1 MIVESLFVLAAT
13 VTSVIVSVALA
24 GLAYRRRDA
33 PAAATFLWLQVVA
46 ALWGIGNL
54 LVYVGPAGHGVA
66 LAGFDLRTVA
76 SAFTGVLSVLFLGE
90 YTQSRLL
97 TGRRVSRLLLG
108 AAAVYSLVWLWNPAG
123 LAYASLETVSYG
135 GIGLVD
141 PTLGPATA
149 AFLLGVVLALTV
161 ALAGLVRFAVRSAR
175 VYRTQAAVV
184 AVGFLVVTVGTVATV
199 AFNPLSEGVDLTI
212 VLQAFTGTIVGL
224 AVYRLDFLSV
234 VPPAKDAVVD
244 EIEDPVIVLDGDDGI
259 AYVNAAAGAVLGV
272 AEADLGR
279 PVDAVVEGLT
289 DTVRAGELYRHADD
303 AVATDG
309 GSELVFD
316 PAESPVRDHRGVER
330 GRAIV
335 LRDVTEQKRRE
346 ELLEQFARSLS
357 HDLRNP
363 LTVAHGN
370 VELARETGEGDLS
383 ALDDVEASLER
394 MEEMVD
400 GLLAASRPAD
410 DPDLVPVRLSTVA
423 RDAWETVH
431 TGDATLTHAGTDRSL
446 FASRRHLRQ
455 ILENLFRNAV
465 EHNDEPVTVTVER
478 TETGFV
484 VADDGIGI
492 PVEEQDAVF
501 DRGYTTADSG
511 TGLGL
516 DIVAHLCR
524 RHGWTVSAAESDA
537 GGTAFVVETGG

>member
-1 MIVESLFVLAAT
+1 
-13 VTSVIVSVALA
+13 
-24 GLAYRRRDA
+24 
-33 PAAATFLWLQVVA
+33 VVA
-46 ALWGIGNL
+46 A
-54 LVYVGPAGHGVA
+54 
-66 LAGFDLRTVA
+66 
-76 SAFTGVLSVLFLGE
+76 
-90 YTQSRLL
+90 
-97 TGRRVSRLLLG
+97 
-108 AAAVYSLVWLWNPAG
+108 SLK
-123 LAYASLETVSYG
+123 E
-135 GIGLVD
+135 
-141 PTLGPATA
+141 
-149 AFLLGVVLALTV
+149 
-161 ALAGLVRFAVRSAR
+161 
-175 VYRTQAAVV
+175 
-184 AVGFLVVTVGTVATV
+184 
-199 AFNPLSEGVDLTI
+199 
-212 VLQAFTGTIVGL
+212 
-224 AVYRLDFLSV
+224 
-234 VPPAKDAVVD
+234 VVD